1 MMTVHLLNVETV
13 YVITVK
19 NQHALMTV
27 VFNLHTLIVEMASV
41 IMAKK
46 LLALMIA
53 HDLRSVEM
61 VSATMVRN
69 PHAQMIVHLNAL
81 QAKSRMDMVVVS
93 MIVLVYAV
101 LHGMI
106 LNSAV
111 CAPPNMWTMEMAI
124 VFIITCTMG
133 VVSQ

>member
-1 MMTVHLLNVETV
+1 MTAHLLIVETV

-46 LLALMIA
+46 LLVLMIA

-61 VSATMVRN
+61 VSATVVRN

-81 QAKSRMDMVVVS
+81 QDKSQMDMVDVFMTVLVYTILHGTIINNVVYVPPNTWIMEMVNVFIIMFIMVVVS
-93 MIVLVYAV
+93 
-101 LHGMI
+101 
-106 LNSAV
+106 
-111 CAPPNMWTMEMAI
+111 
-124 VFIITCTMG
+124 
-133 VVSQ
+133 Q